1 MTRSS
6 SLDIWSQSCPFA
18 LAGFGDAP
26 SSQAPQCLLA
36 PSPLLSSRNSLARTL
51 SSWLRAS
58 SSCVSPACDT
68 GN

>member
-18 LAGFGDAP
+18 LAGFGEAP

-36 PSPLLSSRNSLARTL
+36 PSPLLSSRNSRQDPQLLAPCRL
-51 SSWLRAS
+51 QL
-58 SSCVSPACDT
+58 CVS
-68 GN
+68 GL